1 LRHWRSRFL
10 ANREEIKRLA
20 GYDDRFCRVWEL
32 YLAGCEIAFRYM
44 NQMVFQIQLARRQDA
59 VPLTRL
65 SGRGGKSPLLRRHR
79 ATDRDGV
86 FSTLSFQPPAVDWC
100 RRFWDGGYPLL
111 LVRRLCHGAKNH
123 RTSRAPCAEQIRL
136 RDSPHNFVN
145 GHALVPASILSFLH

>member
-59 VPLTRL
+59 VPLTRDYL
-65 SGRGGKSPLLRRHR
+65 VEAESRRYSAAIGRPTAMPFFFH
-79 ATDRDGV
+79 V
-86 FSTLSFQPPAVDWC
+86 
-100 RRFWDGGYPLL
+100 
-111 LVRRLCHGAKNH
+111 
-123 RTSRAPCAEQIRL
+123 
-136 RDSPHNFVN
+136 
-145 GHALVPASILSFLH
+145 ILPTTGR